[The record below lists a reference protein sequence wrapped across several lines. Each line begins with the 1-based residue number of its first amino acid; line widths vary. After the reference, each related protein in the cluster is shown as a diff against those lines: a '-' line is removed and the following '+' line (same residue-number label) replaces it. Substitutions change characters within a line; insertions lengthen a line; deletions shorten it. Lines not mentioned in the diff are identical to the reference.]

1 MSGKQAASQPPK
13 IEIKITKIYGEEICS
28 RGFVVGD
35 SFVYPDDRAT
45 ICPAALSVIRP
56 YMLVLYYGGSMN
68 PDDPDSVSVSCPDAN
83 HPVVYEIKKVT
94 GF

>member
-1 MSGKQAASQPPK
+1 MSRQQAVSQPPK

-28 RGFVVGD
+28 RGFEVGD

-56 YMLVLYYGGSMN
+56 YMLVLSYGGSMD
-68 PDDPDSVSVSCPDAN
+68 PDDPDSVSVSCPDAK
-83 HPVVYEIKKVT
+83 HPVVYQIRRVE
-94 GF
+94 GA